1 MNPELNPQ
9 DLHRLFTAKA
19 DGTITPE
26 EHERLSASLK
36 DSAELRREWFAF
48 QDAEAALLGWSQ
60 REAVRREEG
69 VDVALAASDSTALQ
83 SSRSGWLRYV
93 GALAAGIV
101 IGLAAWALWPA
112 APSPGGS
119 GNTSVAARDEATTS
133 SVAVLSRGVNMEWD
147 STVAAPAVNAPLP
160 PGLLRLKSGV
170 AEIDFFQGAR
180 LCVEGPAEIRLVS
193 AGAAFCQYGKFSA
206 HVPPQARGFRLS
218 TPKGDIVDLGTD
230 FGLDLNDK
238 SPEVHVFKGEV
249 ELHQPKVEMRK
260 LTTGIASGLEN
271 PGANRTLVANAAA
284 FTFSHDLDA
293 RVSASRREAFDRW
306 QERSAQR
313 NADPDLRLH
322 LDFQDADGTRS
333 LRNAASHG
341 DDIAAGTIVGCN
353 WTEGRWPGKRAL
365 QFHSVS
371 DRVRLNLPGEYR
383 QFTLAAWVQL
393 HSLNA
398 RQSQSSICMS
408 QGLEVGDVHWQVI
421 HTGALCLGIVA
432 EAHPHITDDYISPV
446 VFTPERFGQW
456 VHLAAVFDM
465 AANEVRFY
473 VNGELLSRHTL
484 KRPIVPK
491 PAVAE
496 LGNWLPA
503 SDYAGS
509 HAVRN
514 FVGCMDDFSF
524 YARALHDDEVRQ
536 LAQ

>member
-1 MNPELNPQ
+1 MNPELSPQ
-9 DLHRLFTAKA
+9 ELHRLFTAKA

-26 EHERLSASLK
+26 EHERLASLLK
-36 DSAELRREWFAF
+36 ESVELRREWFAF
-48 QDAEAALLGWSQ
+48 QDAEAALLAWSQ
-60 REAVRREEG
+60 REAMRREEG
-69 VDVALAASDSTALQ
+69 VDVALTTANLAPTDV
-83 SSRSGWLRYV
+83 SRKGWPRYV
-93 GALAAGIV
+93 GTLAAGIV
-101 IGLAAWALWPA
+101 IGLMAWAFWPK
-112 APSPGGS
+112 APSPA
-119 GNTSVAARDEATTS
+119 TSVVSHDEATTS
-133 SVAVLSRGVNMEWD
+133 SVAMLSRGVNLEWD
-147 STVAAPAVNAPLP
+147 KSVAVPALNAPLP
-160 PGLLRLKSGV
+160 PGLLRLRSGV
-170 AEIDFFQGAR
+170 AEIEFFQGAR
-180 LCVEGPAEIRLVS
+180 LCVEGPAEIRLIS

-206 HVPPQARGFRLS
+206 HVPPPARGFRLS

-238 SPEVHVFKGEV
+238 SSEVHVFKGEV

-260 LTTGIASGLEN
+260 LTTGMAVGLEN
-271 PGANRTLVANAAA
+271 PGTKQLLAANSAA

-293 RVSASRREAFDRW
+293 RVTASRREAFDHW
-306 QERSAQR
+306 QQMNEQR

-322 LDFQDADGTRS
+322 LDFQGPEDARS
-333 LRNAASHG
+333 LRNTASHNN
-341 DDIAAGTIVGCN
+341 DIAAGTIVGCN
-353 WTEGRWPGKRAL
+353 WTEGRWPGKHAL

-393 HSLNA
+393 DSLNA

-432 EAHPHITDDYISPV
+432 EAHPHVTDDYISPV

-456 VHLAAVFDM
+456 VHLAATFDL
-465 AANEVRFY
+465 AAKEVRFY
-473 VNGELLSRHTL
+473 VNGDLLSRHTL

-496 LGNWLPA
+496 LGNWIPA
-503 SDYAGS
+503 SDYAGP
-509 HAVRN
+509 HPVRN

-524 YARALHDDEVRQ
+524 YARALRDDEIRQ

>member
-1 MNPELNPQ
+1 MNPELNSQ
-9 DLHRLFTAKA
+9 ELHRLFTAKA
-19 DGTITPE
+19 DGAITPE
-26 EHERLSASLK
+26 DHESLVTALK
-36 DSAELRREWFAF
+36 ESAEVRREWFAF
-48 QDAEAALLGWSQ
+48 QDAEAALLAWSQ
-60 REAVRREEG
+60 REAMRREEG
-69 VDVALAASDSTALQ
+69 VDVAWTAVDPAST
-83 SSRSGWLRYV
+83 RSNRNGWFRYV

-101 IGLAAWALWPA
+101 IGVTAWALWPKA
-112 APSPGGS
+112 TSPTP
-119 GNTSVAARDEATTS
+119 NIAARDEARTS
-133 SVAVLSRGVNMEWD
+133 SVAMLSRGVNLEWD
-147 STVAAPAVNAPLP
+147 PLVAAPALNAPLP

-170 AEIDFFQGAR
+170 AEIEFFQGAR
-180 LCVEGPAEIRLVS
+180 LCVEGPAEIRLIS

-206 HVPPQARGFRLS
+206 HVPPPARGFRLS

-249 ELHQPKVEMRK
+249 ELHQPQVETRK
-260 LTTGIASGLEN
+260 LTTGTAAGLEN
-271 PGANRTLVANAAA
+271 PGSNRMLVANAAA

-293 RVSASRREAFDRW
+293 RVTASRREAFDHW
-306 QERSAQR
+306 QQLSEQR
-313 NADPDLRLH
+313 NADPDLRVH
-322 LDFQDADGTRS
+322 LDFQGPDDARS
-333 LRNAASHG
+333 LRNAATHSEN
-341 DDIAAGTIVGCN
+341 IAAGTIVGCN

-398 RQSQSSICMS
+398 RQNQSSICMS

-432 EAHPHITDDYISPV
+432 EAHPHVTDDYISPV

-456 VHLAAVFDM
+456 VHLAATFDL
-465 AANEVRFY
+465 AAKEVRFY

-496 LGNWLPA
+496 LGNWIPA

-509 HAVRN
+509 HPVRN

-524 YARALHDDEVRQ
+524 YARALRDDEVRQ